1 MQHVYIAL
9 HLCSHIHGDSYVHI
23 IRHTHMDK
31 HTVFFTVLSKYI
43 YLALQNIVCKLEL
56 QYLVIINLNL
66 NILKYELGV
75 PVVAQ
80 WVKNPS

>member
-1 MQHVYIAL
+1 MVIRMYIL
-9 HLCSHIHGDSYVHI
+9 SDIPI
-23 IRHTHMDK
+23 WTN
-31 HTVFFTVLSKYI
+31 TVFFTVLSKYI

-75 PVVAQ
+75 PIVAQ